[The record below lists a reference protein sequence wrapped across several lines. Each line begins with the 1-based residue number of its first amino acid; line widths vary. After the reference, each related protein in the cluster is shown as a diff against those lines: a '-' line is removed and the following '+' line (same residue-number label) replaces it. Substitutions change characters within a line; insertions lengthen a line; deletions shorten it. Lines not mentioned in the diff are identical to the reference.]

1 MVKSEQSNTVWSL
14 FPDMLNQ
21 LHSQFQ
27 SWGDGKVA
35 NDIPE
40 LAEVNPN
47 LFSIC
52 IAITDGQ
59 IYEVGDSEQL
69 FTIQSISKVFVYGLA
84 LEDHAQDE
92 VLKDHYSVIRK
103 NHQDY

>member
-1 MVKSEQSNTVWSL
+1 
-14 FPDMLNQ
+14 MLNQ
-21 LHSQFQ
+21 LQ

-35 NDIPE
+35 NDIPQ
-40 LAEVNPN
+40 LTEVNPN

-84 LEDHAQDE
+84 LEDHARGQQPSPEIAILQSDTFTI
-92 VLKDHYSVIRK
+92 Y
-103 NHQDY
+103 